1 MRNKHLFISTLML
14 MLPMT
19 IWGQASSPTTL
30 YIDQGA
36 ITIGSTSIS
45 GYDKDGNQVTAT
57 NANGYIITQTD
68 ASTATSNTIT
78 VNDKYSG
85 TITLNNVNITTSQEK
100 AVPFNADKAGQV
112 TLRLGGE
119 NKLIVNYTGESN
131 ETPGL
136 ATPWGNGCGIII
148 EDDPNINETGTLETK
163 GCTKSP
169 GIGLIYQGVSDF
181 APGSYITINS
191 GIITATGGNGNEY
204 GWYGGA
210 GIGTCWGNPEAKYGG
225 TITINGGIV
234 TATGGSGASGIGGGS
249 KMNGGTTIINGGTV
263 IATGGNSSIG
273 NGNGN
278 SKTNSF
284 TTGTSAHAFIIANKG
299 ISDQTKQ
306 QDWNGVIFLT
316 KETGKIYGKNIG
328 ITTSA
333 TIPNGYTLTI
343 GQGETL
349 AIDGCTLTV
358 ANGGT
363 LTNNGG
369 TIITL
374 NGGKIEDYSG
384 TVASSGY
391 KITCHANNGISPE
404 ETKVQYTTGQTATI
418 ANPFSAPQYQKFK
431 GWYANAADETGGP
444 VTTVSSSTDL
454 YAHWEP
460 NTFTLNTLTVPTLT
474 YGTAMQ
480 DITLSSLLPVDA
492 VTNCGTITFS
502 VSGDLPT
509 GLKYEN
515 DVISGTP
522 KTVNTTGTTVTIKA
536 TAANTSTA
544 TLTPTFTVGKAI
556 PTLSDITLPTT
567 ENLVYDS
574 NKKEASATVTGISGE
589 TAQLAA
595 TLTYYVGEN
604 NTTALT
610 TSANSGAEGDGKA
623 PVNVGTYTVKASFA
637 GNGNYNA
644 VTDKTATFTIAPAE
658 PALAFGQTNGYEITY
673 GESAASIQASSTDSK
688 GNITYA
694 YYTNKECTTGQTSTQ
709 PTDAGSYWVK
719 ATIAANGNYAEK
731 SITTTYV
738 IKQKDL
744 TVTPT
749 ANQILFNG
757 GKNANIAYTT
767 DASGVELTG
776 SLAFEQN
783 GSGHVIT
790 IGTLA
795 IKNDADKKNYNLALS
810 STSVAIT
817 VYEEEA
823 KDVEAT
829 ATSGLNGNGW
839 ANSSLTLSA
848 PTGFVFTNAEGT
860 DSESGSKTFT
870 AEGCYYLKQTT
881 GATVYP
887 HLLPIDKTNPAIPAT
902 PDDGSVTTTTATFTL
917 EDALSGIA
925 SYKVTENNQEIAAYP
940 EVRATTTGE
949 KSQVY
954 TYTGT
959 AGTTHTLTFEVTDR
973 ADNTATSS
981 VTFTL
986 KSNPVVPPGVT
997 SYYDIY
1003 LEPNDSVRL
1012 SVGKTTVEE
1021 GYSFTLTAEVAEGYD
1036 PATLVVEYRKGRS
1049 GSWQTLEAESSGKY
1063 RIRSVYSD
1071 IYIRASVRP
1080 LDDPTAL
1087 ETVGDGKSHIR
1098 TGGGIVYIETPV
1110 PQRVTV
1116 FTLDGRL
1123 IRHESLPAG
1132 DSRLYGLPAGL
1143 YVIRLQDGTTVKGL
1157 VRR

>member
-1 MRNKHLFISTLML
+1 MRNNYLFISILTFL
-14 MLPMT
+14 LP
-19 IWGQASSPTTL
+19 IAAWGQTTIDL
-30 YIDQGA
+30 SNGDYVITSGGEYIVSNYNGTNNISINTPDDVTL
-36 ITIGSTSIS
+36 TI
-45 GYDKDGNQVTAT
+45 KDVTIQATEKSCINANNGQTVTLILEGKNTLTAT
-57 NANGYIITQTD
+57 NFCAITGSKKQLIIQ
-68 ASTATSNTIT
+68 
-78 VNDKYSG
+78 G
-85 TITLNNVNITTSQEK
+85 
-100 AVPFNADKAGQV
+100 
-112 TLRLGGE
+112 
-119 NKLIVNYTGESN
+119 TGELIATVTAADAEAAAIGSRHKKN
-131 ETPGL
+131 EI
-136 ATPWGNGCGIII
+136 CGDIVIKG
-148 EDDPNINETGTLETK
+148 GT
-163 GCTKSP
+163 
-169 GIGLIYQGVSDF
+169 
-181 APGSYITINS
+181 
-191 GIITATGGNGNEY
+191 ITATGGNLS
-204 GWYGGA
+204 A
-210 GIGTCWGNPEAKYGG
+210 GIGSCNYGICGNIIIYDGIITAGG
-225 TITINGGIV
+225 KSGGI
-234 TATGGSGASGIGGGS
+234 GSGQ
-249 KMNGGTTIINGGTV
+249 NGTCGDIIINGGF
-263 IATGGNSSIG
+263 INATGLIG
-273 NGNGN
+273 FD
-278 SKTNSF
+278 SRTQS
-284 TTGTSAHAFIIANKG
+284 TGTFSTGTDGHAFIITTKITANKDTNLSG
-299 ISDQTKQ
+299 IIIENNNST
-306 QDWNGVIFLT
+306 F
-316 KETGKIYGKNIG
+316 YGTQCIL
-328 ITTSA
+328 IADA
-333 TIPNGYTLTI
+333 TIPENQQIEVKQGQTLI
-343 GQGETL
+343 V
-349 AIDGCTLTV
+349 DNCTLSLGTN
-358 ANGGT
+358 AT
-363 LTNNGG
+363 LTNSGG
-369 TIITL
+369 TIL
-374 NGGKIEDYSG
+374 SVGGTINEGGVTATTGNKVTY
-384 TVASSGY
+384 
-391 KITCHANNGISPE
+391 HANYENST
-404 ETKVQYTTGQTATI
+404 ETEIQYFTENTATI
-418 ANPFSAPQYQKFK
+418 ENLFTRQYYTFK
-431 GWYANAADETGGP
+431 GWYTDATSETDGAITE
-444 VTTVSSSTDL
+444 VSTTTDL

-460 NTFTLNTLTVPTLT
+460 NTFTLNSLSEQTLT

-480 DITLSSLLPVDA
+480 DITLSKLLPENA

-502 VSGDLPT
+502 VSGDLPA
-509 GLKYEN
+509 GLTCEN
-515 DVISGTP
+515 GVISGTP
-522 KTVNTTGTTVTIKA
+522 KTVNTTGTTVTITA

-544 TLTPTFTVGKAI
+544 T
-556 PTLSDITLPTT
+556 
-567 ENLVYDS
+567 
-574 NKKEASATVTGISGE
+574 
-589 TAQLAA
+589 Q
-595 TLTYYVGEN
+595 
-604 NTTALT
+604 
-610 TSANSGAEGDGKA
+610 
-623 PVNVGTYTVKASFA
+623 
-637 GNGNYNA
+637 
-644 VTDKTATFTIAPAE
+644 TATFTIAPAE

-673 GESAASIQASSTDSK
+673 GEQAASIQATSDNSSGTVS
-688 GNITYA
+688 YA
-694 YYTNKECTTGQTSTQ
+694 YYTNQECTTGQTSTQ

-738 IKQKDL
+738 IKRKDL

-757 GKNANIAYTT
+757 GNNANIAYTT
-767 DASGVELTG
+767 DASGVEMTG

-790 IGTLA
+790 KGTLA

-817 VYEEEA
+817 VYEEDA

-829 ATSGLNGNGW
+829 ATSGLNGNSW

-870 AEGCYYLKQTT
+870 AEGSYYLKQAT
-881 GATVYP
+881 GTSTTVYSHP
-887 HLLPIDKTNPAIPAT
+887 LPIDVTNPAIPAT

-940 EVRATTTGE
+940 EVKATTTGE
-949 KSQVY
+949 KSLVY

-973 ADNTATSS
+973 AGNTNTSDI
-981 VTFTL
+981 TFTL
-986 KSNPVVPPGVT
+986 KSNPNVPPGIP

-1012 SVGKTTVEE
+1012 STTGTTVEE

-1049 GSWQTLEAESSGKY
+1049 GSWQALKAESSGKY

-1080 LDDPTAL
+1080 LGDPTAL

-1157 VRR
+1157 IRR